1 MDLIYLDNAA
11 TTRPADDVVAAMT
24 ETLGADWA
32 NPSSVHRPGQA
43 VRRRVELARAEVAE
57 LIGCHDRELTF
68 LSGGTEAANLA
79 IRGGLGAR
87 PGRSALVTS
96 RLEHSAVR
104 ELAQRLEARG
114 TEVIWLANDRR
125 GVVDVEDLR
134 RVLETRADEIGVVS
148 VMWVNNE
155 TGVIQPVEAI
165 GELCRELDVWFH
177 TDATQHV
184 GKMPVDVPGL
194 PVDLMGFAAHKF
206 HGPKGIGAL
215 YIRRGVRLE
224 PQMIGGAQEGHRRGG
239 TENVAGIVGFAV
251 AARLAREWMETGGPG
266 RLAALRD
273 SFEKRILDAFEQAE
287 VNSAGAPR
295 AADTSNIAFAGLE
308 AEPLLLMLSERGLCA
323 SAGAACSSGSLDPSR
338 VLLAMGIPP
347 RLAHGSIRFSLSR
360 ETTEREIDRAV
371 EIVTDVV
378 TRLLS
383 SLSTV

>member
-11 TTRPADDVVAAMT
+11 TTRPADEVVAAMT
-24 ETLGADWA
+24 ETLEAGWA
-32 NPSSVHRPGQA
+32 NPSSVHRAGQA

-57 LIGCHDRELTF
+57 LIGGAERELMF
-68 LSGGTEAANLA
+68 VSGGTEAANLA
-79 IRGGLGAR
+79 IRGALEAR

-104 ELAQRLEARG
+104 ELAQRLEAAG
-114 TEVIWLANDRR
+114 TEVIWLANDGR
-125 GVVDVEDLR
+125 GIVDVDELR
-134 RVLETRADEIGVVS
+134 RVLETRAGEIGLVS

-155 TGVIQPVEAI
+155 TGVIQPVEAL

-184 GKMPVDVPGL
+184 GKAPTDVSGL
-194 PVDLMGFAAHKF
+194 PADLVGFAAHKF
-206 HGPKGIGAL
+206 PGPKGIGAL
-215 YIRRGVRLE
+215 YVRRGVRLE

-251 AARLAREWMETGGPG
+251 AARLAAQWIETGGPG

-273 SFEKRILDAFEQAE
+273 SFEKRILDAVGDTS

-295 AADTSNIAFAGLE
+295 AAGTSNIAFAGLE

-360 ETTEREIDRAV
+360 ETTEQEIDRSV

-378 TRLLS
+378 ARLRS
-383 SLSTV
+383 SLATV